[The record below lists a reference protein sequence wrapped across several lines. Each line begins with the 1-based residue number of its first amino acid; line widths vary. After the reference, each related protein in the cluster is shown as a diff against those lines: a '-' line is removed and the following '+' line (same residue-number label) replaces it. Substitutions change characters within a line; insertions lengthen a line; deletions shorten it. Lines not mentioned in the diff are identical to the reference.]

1 MLDAGYQIPD
11 AGLPLFRRNAF
22 DAGILDKYSDKRRE

>member
-1 MLDAGYQIPD
+1 MPD

-22 DAGILDKYSDKRRE
+22 GAGMLDKYSDKVYRKG